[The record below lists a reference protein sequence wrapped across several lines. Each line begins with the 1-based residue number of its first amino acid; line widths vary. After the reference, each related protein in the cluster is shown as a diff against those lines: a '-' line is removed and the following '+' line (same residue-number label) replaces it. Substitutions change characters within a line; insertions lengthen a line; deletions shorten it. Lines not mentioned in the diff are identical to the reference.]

1 MSDLGPNGTH
11 KNGKTGTVYLV
22 GAGPGDPRLIT
33 VGGAEALRRADI
45 VVYDRLAHPSLLD
58 YAPGAAEKIY
68 VGKKADSH
76 SMVQNDINELLA
88 KSALEGKTVVR
99 LKGGDPFVFGRGGEE
114 ADYAR
119 ERGIPF
125 VVIPGVTSAIAGPAY
140 AGIPVT
146 HRDAASSFAVITGH
160 ERSDNGESGTREPGA
175 AEQRRRWDRIANAA
189 DTLVFLMGVENLD
202 EIVEQLTCHGRSS
215 DTPISLTRWATWA
228 GRQKTI
234 TGTLSTIVE
243 KVRSAG
249 FKAPAIAVVGEVV
262 NLRETLRWFDVGP
275 LAGKRIVV
283 TRAREQASDL
293 VDLLR
298 NANAEPIE
306 FPLIKTVAPSDGYE
320 CLDEAID
327 DIQRYDWVLFASQTA
342 VNVFFDRLFADGRD
356 TRALATVQVGAVGPA
371 TSAALMQR
379 CVVPDFVPMEST
391 GKALG
396 EQLPGDD
403 TPIVD
408 VVSLELDDTEATP
421 PSGPIQDLTGV
432 RILIPRASIGE
443 DALPDALT
451 KRGAIVDLATAYE
464 TVIDGEG
471 AEIIRERLEEG
482 SIDAITFT
490 SSSTV
495 KNFVEALGAVPPKDV
510 LLACIGPNTA
520 KAVREHLGR
529 EPEVIAEKATI
540 AGLMSAVEKWYATS

>member
-1 MSDLGPNGTH
+1 MSDAANLPH

-58 YAPGAAEKIY
+58 YAPSTAAKVY
-68 VGKKADSH
+68 VGKQADRH
-76 SMVQNDINELLA
+76 SMVQDDINELLA
-88 KSALEGKTVVR
+88 VSALAGKTVVR
-99 LKGGDPFVFGRGGEE
+99 LKGGDPYVFGRGGEE
-114 ADYAR
+114 ADYVR

-125 VVIPGVTSAIAGPAY
+125 VLIPGVTSAIAGPAY

-160 ERSDNGESGTREPGA
+160 ERNDNGESGTREGGA
-175 AEQRRRWDRIANAA
+175 AEQRRRWDKIANSA

-202 EIVEQLTCHGRSS
+202 EIVEQLTCHGRSA

-243 KVRSAG
+243 KVRSAA

-262 NLRETLRWFDVGP
+262 NLREKLRWFDTGP
-275 LAGKRIVV
+275 LAGKRVVV

-293 VDLLR
+293 VELLR

-320 CLDEAID
+320 ALDEAID
-327 DIQRYDWVLFASQTA
+327 EVQRYDWVLFASQTA

-356 TRALATVQVGAVGPA
+356 TRALAAVKVGAVGPA
-371 TSAALMQR
+371 TSAALIQR
-379 CVVPDFVPMEST
+379 CVVPDFVPMDST

-403 TPIVD
+403 APPMIDMVAVELEDVD
-408 VVSLELDDTEATP
+408 AP
-421 PSGPIQDLTGV
+421 NPQDLTGV

-443 DALPDALT
+443 DALPEALI

-464 TVIDGEG
+464 TVLDGEG

-495 KNFVEALGAVPPKDV
+495 KNFLEALGAVPSKDV
-510 LLACIGPNTA
+510 ALACIGPNTA
-520 KAVREHLGR
+520 KAVRESLGR
-529 EPEVIAEKATI
+529 EPEIIAEKATI
-540 AGLMSAVEKWYATS
+540 AGLMAAVEKYYKV